1 MPKGRRNKEDLLGE
15 VPMFAGL
22 NARQLKA
29 VARLSDEIE
38 RPAGTILA
46 QEGELGREFFLI
58 LEGACGVYQ
67 GKKKVATLGPGKFF
81 GEIALIDRGPR
92 TATVKAETAVRAID
106 LGVREFSSLL
116 DSVPGMSRRIMI
128 NLCGRL
134 RECESAHSH

>member
-1 MPKGRRNKEDLLGE
+1 MPRSRRSKEELLSE

-29 VARLSDEIE
+29 VARLADEIE

-58 LEGACGVYQ
+58 LEGSCGVYH
-67 GKKKVATLGPGKFF
+67 GKRKVATLGPGNYA
-81 GEIALIDRGPR
+81 GEISLIDRGPR
-92 TATVKAETAVRAID
+92 TATVKADTDVRAID

-116 DSVPGMSRRIMI
+116 DSVPGMSRRIMV
-128 NLCGRL
+128 NLCARL
-134 RECESAHSH
+134 RECESAP

>member
-1 MPKGRRNKEDLLGE
+1 
-15 VPMFAGL
+15 MFAGL

-29 VARLSDEIE
+29 VARLADEIE

-46 QEGELGREFFLI
+46 QQGELGREFFLI
-58 LEGACGVYQ
+58 LEGTCGVYQ
-67 GKKKVATLGPGKFF
+67 GKKKVAALGPGKFF